1 MSPIERAFVAG
12 FEAACDGGVD
22 SRLDAGIAKFYA
34 ENQIAP
40 TAADLATLRRFC
52 GTDHARTAHPE
63 TYDALIRLLA
73 AWT

>member
-1 MSPIERAFVAG
+1 MTPIERAFVAG

-22 SRLDAGIAKFYA
+22 SRLDAAFA
-34 ENQIAP
+34 RFLTENQDAP
-40 TAADLATLRRFC
+40 NAADLATLRRFC
-52 GTDHARTAHPE
+52 GTDHARTEHPK